1 MKVMCKN
8 DFFEK
13 STEVVLLQMHDLCL
27 CFLLLNTRDIWAN
40 VENQSLTLQLK
51 EASLK
56 ETFSIDGKTK

>member
-1 MKVMCKN
+1 MIY
-8 DFFEK
+8 
-13 STEVVLLQMHDLCL
+13 CL

-56 ETFSIDGKTK
+56 ELFQLMEKQSQSLKEVLIVKEMLKSLKRIL

>member
-8 DFFEK
+8 DFLKKVRRLYFYRC
-13 STEVVLLQMHDLCL
+13 MIYCL

-56 ETFSIDGKTK
+56 